1 MTIGPWCMFV
11 CFFFICLSDIFKAW
25 LFHPQQHVIDF
36 LRLDSC
42 KYTRPERRNGRG
54 GGTPP
59 TTTTTTKKHLRGC
72 LVTHSF
78 ISSMYQP
85 EYQCWCAGAQIQLE
99 QLAVLLKRAQ
109 KLELAQPGWCR
120 DEVFFCL
127 FGGGFRAI
135 MAFCMNNVPLCHLCP
150 PPTPK

>member
-1 MTIGPWCMFV
+1 MIYSSNLPVTHSLNPDMHDARSSRSSFG
-11 CFFFICLSDIFKAW
+11 
-25 LFHPQQHVIDF
+25 
-36 LRLDSC
+36 
-42 KYTRPERRNGRG
+42 RNHA
-54 GGTPP
+54 